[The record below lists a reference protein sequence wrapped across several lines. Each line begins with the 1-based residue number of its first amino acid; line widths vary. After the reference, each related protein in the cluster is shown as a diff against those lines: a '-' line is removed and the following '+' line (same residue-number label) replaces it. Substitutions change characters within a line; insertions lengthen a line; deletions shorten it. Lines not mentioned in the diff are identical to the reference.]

1 MRPLRY
7 PPGTALYWR
16 MIFAENRCP
25 LFGIMLWTAPEHR
38 AKVRP
43 RKNRGAR
50 NSVAKRYQVAI
61 VGGGPV
67 GVALAVNLGLRGI
80 SCALVESRVGL
91 PRIPKGQNL
100 TQRTL
105 EHFQFWGIVDELR
118 AARIMPPGYPI
129 GEVTAYGDLMSPYWQ
144 APPGRELVRP
154 FYSQDNDRMPQY
166 CMEAVLRDKMATL
179 PQVEARFGWTAKT
192 IAHDATGVRVTVAE
206 ENGAGR
212 DTIEADYLVGCDGAH
227 S

>member
-1 MRPLRY
+1 MRLVRLLARA
-7 PPGTALYWR
+7 ALYWR
-16 MIFAENRCP
+16 MIFSENRCP
-25 LFGIMLWTAPEHR
+25 PFGIMRWTGCGHR
-38 AKVRP
+38 ANVRP
-43 RKNRGAR
+43 ARGR
-50 NSVAKRYQVAI
+50 EQRSGVAKRHQVAI

-105 EHFQFWGIVDELR
+105 EHFQFWGIVNELR

-129 GEVTAYGDLMSPYWQ
+129 GEVTAYGSLMSRYWQ
-144 APPGRELVRP
+144 APAGRELVRP

-166 CMEAVLRDKMATL
+166 QMEAVLRKKMAAL
-179 PQVEARFGWTAKT
+179 PQVDARFGWTATT
-192 IAHDATGVRVTVAE
+192 IAQDADGVRVAVAE

-212 DTIEADYLVGCDGAH
+212 GT
-227 S
+227 